1 MSKVKCPKCGH
12 MNDANAE
19 HCHNCGYR
27 LKQSKTASAT
37 SFMQSIYKVAMAC
50 PRAAGDVELNTKNR
64 DKTIEKH
71 NYGPLNLNDKG
82 YWELVAD
89 KWNTSTSVAKKS
101 LCGNCVAFDISPRM
115 DDCMPGPVSDGDGR
129 LGYCWMHHFKCHS
142 ARTCTTWA
150 KGGPIKKDE
159 VSEDWQSKAKGME
172 KEASVRKDILDAFES
187 EGGALGM
194 KALKKHVKAPDL
206 QSRLK
211 DLIDEGRVYKH
222 RHGDLI
228 EKQASLSRNL
238 AIGGGVLGA
247 GTGALVDHDN
257 RLRGALV
264 GGSLGAGT
272 GYAGGKYMEHLIDT
286 DPSIVA
292 LKKRTAEIN
301 RESERAT
308 AAANKEIDAIK
319 KRNQNLKKKNENF
332 AAKRDEVERRYKNGE
347 FTTSEYINKL
357 VGLLQGEK
365 VASAGEYDDS
375 HMLSKILER
384 MAAQSMH
391 LKEKIDAGLIIPS
404 WAEYKLYGAYD
415 GLGKALGTAY
425 PGEYEKEAADN
436 FHLRRTDVFTT
447 EDDSDSPQDYS
458 VSYHPDKASI
468 ELTQYSRPGKTL
480 KRSKYKHL
488 EKQRVGKV
496 KKTLEY
502 DDYDK
507 PMTGRSFH
515 IPINVAMQDQDLRS
529 RLPSAIE
536 AYKYRKAPNMSS
548 YDPDLHGSK
557 DEFIKFERSFEHP
570 STLDLTPN
578 QIFNRLKNQSS
589 SREYKKEAGIDT
601 ETPLKDRIGLRASYR
616 PENELGQGGGIGIG
630 AGINVD
636 KARRLSVG
644 GTFDPFGDAGMLS
657 TDYRLLPGK
666 GISPTI
672 SLGTEGINFGLS
684 NRGAVD
690 GEEAS
695 TLENVRKY
703 LQQIGLMNKEAGSTG
718 EQQRKY
724 QGREKTAA
732 TATKTDPAK
741 WEAAKREAKAKMGGK
756 HSARAMQL
764 ATQIYKKKG
773 GGYSGAKPTSSTN
786 SLKKWTK
793 QDWGYSGKDKPGQG
807 GSGVYLPKRRRD
819 ALKST
824 KKGRSMLAAATRKK
838 HKATAQGK
846 QYSSHG
852 LAAGTSLKK
861 SASLLKRASSRVKSP
876 DAFYHPTMTTPAPP
890 IETMNTGNNEVV
902 NMQAQQVAM
911 ANQQRTQGV
920 MPPEAPLP
928 SIQGSTPAATP
939 PFRPRYTGM

>member
-319 KRNQNLKKKNENF
+319 KRNQNLKKKNEAF
-332 AAKRDEVERRYKNGE
+332 SAKRDELERRYKNGE
-347 FTTSEYINKL
+347 FTTAEYMNKL
-357 VGLLQGEK
+357 IELLQGEK

-415 GLGKALGTAY
+415 GVGKALGTAY
-425 PGEYEKEAADN
+425 PGEYDHNKEALLN
-436 FHLRRTDVFTT
+436 P
-447 EDDSDSPQDYS
+447 S
-458 VSYHPDKASI
+458 
-468 ELTQYSRPGKTL
+468 
-480 KRSKYKHL
+480 
-488 EKQRVGKV
+488 
-496 KKTLEY
+496 
-502 DDYDK
+502 
-507 PMTGRSFH
+507 
-515 IPINVAMQDQDLRS
+515 QDQNLVKRQAKDGTKRQ
-529 RLPSAIE
+529 AI
-536 AYKYRKAPNMSS
+536 M
-548 YDPDLHGSK
+548 HGN
-557 DEFIKFERSFEHP
+557 I
-570 STLDLTPN
+570 
-578 QIFNRLKNQSS
+578 
-589 SREYKKEAGIDT
+589 
-601 ETPLKDRIGLRASYR
+601 
-616 PENELGQGGGIGIG
+616 LGGAALGAGIG
-630 AGINVD
+630 AGIG
-636 KARRLSVG
+636 KMTG
-644 GTFDPFGDAGMLS
+644 GT
-657 TDYRLLPGK
+657 GK
-666 GISPTI
+666 GALI
-672 SLGTEGINFGLS
+672 G
-684 NRGAVD
+684 GA
-690 GEEAS
+690 
-695 TLENVRKY
+695 
-703 LQQIGLMNKEAGSTG
+703 IGLTAGGARAIQRRFQFDKQRRQLRKEQSLSKAA
-718 EQQRKY
+718 
-724 QGREKTAA
+724 AA

-838 HKATAQGK
+838 HKATASGQ

-876 DAFYHPTMTTPAPP
+876 DAFYQPTMTTPAPP
-890 IETMNTGNNEVV
+890 IETMNTGNNEAV

-928 SIQGSTPAATP
+928 SIQGNNPATTP